1 MYCVAEW
8 WFDAEP
14 MSATEAR
21 AFWIVEPGRGEI
33 RDEILSQAGSEDVE
47 VRALF
52 SGISRGTEALV
63 FNGRVPP
70 SEYDRMR
77 APFQAGDFP
86 SPVKYGYAS
95 VGRVVRG
102 PNGVE
107 GRNVFVLY
115 PHQTRYVVPARSA
128 YLLPERVPPG
138 RAILAA
144 NLETALNGVWDAR
157 PHVGDRIAVIGAG
170 TVGCLVAWLAK
181 QIAACDVQ
189 LIDVNPRR
197 QAIAAVLGVPFAT
210 PEQATAHADLVIHSS
225 GSPSG
230 LDLALRLAEFETRI
244 VEMSWYGTETV
255 PLALGGA
262 FHAKRLSLVSSQVG
276 SVATSQRPRWDHRR
290 RMELAISMLTDPVL
304 DSLITDESEF
314 EHLPD
319 VMARLAN
326 GAGDTLCHR
335 IRY

>member
-1 MYCVAEW
+1 M
-8 WFDAEP
+8 D
-14 MSATEAR
+14 AR

-33 RDEILSQAGSEDVE
+33 RGEILPRAGSDDVE

-63 FNGRVPP
+63 FKGRVPP
-70 SEYDRMR
+70 SEYARMR
-77 APFQAGDFP
+77 APFQAGEFP
-86 SPVKYGYAS
+86 APVKYGYAS
-95 VGRVVRG
+95 VGCVDRG
-102 PNGVE
+102 PRDVE

-128 YLLPERVPPG
+128 YVLPEGVPPE

-144 NLETALNGVWDAR
+144 NLETAINALWDAV
-157 PHVGDRIAVIGAG
+157 PHVGDRIAVVGGG
-170 TVGCLVAWLAK
+170 TVGCLVAWLAR
-181 QIAACDVQ
+181 QIAACEVQ
-189 LIDVNPRR
+189 LIDVNPQRR
-197 QAIAAVLGVPFAT
+197 AIATKLGVSFAL
-210 PEQATAHADLVIHSS
+210 PDEAQEHADVVIHAS

-230 LDLALRLAEFETRI
+230 LDLALRLAAFETRI
-244 VEMSWYGTETV
+244 IEMSWYGSQSV

-262 FHAKRLSLVSSQVG
+262 FHAKRLSLISSQVG
-276 SVATSQRPRWDHRR
+276 SVAASQRARWDHRR
-290 RMELAISMLTDPVL
+290 RMELAISMLREPAL
-304 DSLITDESEF
+304 DALITGESEF
-314 EHLPD
+314 DHLPD

>member
-1 MYCVAEW
+1 M
-8 WFDAEP
+8 D
-14 MSATEAR
+14 AR

-33 RDEILSQAGSEDVE
+33 REETLPQASSEDVE
-47 VRALF
+47 VHALF

-63 FNGRVPP
+63 FEGRVPP
-70 SEYDRMR
+70 SEYGRMR

-86 SPVKYGYAS
+86 APVKYGYAS
-95 VGRVVRG
+95 VGRVDRG
-102 PNGVE
+102 PQGVE
-107 GRNVFVLY
+107 GRTVFVLY

-144 NLETALNGVWDAR
+144 NLETAINGLWDAG
-157 PHVGDRIAVIGAG
+157 PHVGDRIAVVGAG
-170 TVGCLVAWLAK
+170 TVGCLTAWLAR

-189 LIDVNPRR
+189 LIDVNPGRR
-197 QAIAAVLGVPFAT
+197 AIAAKLGVAFAT
-210 PEQATAHADLVIHSS
+210 PEQAAEHADVVIHAS

-230 LDLALRLAEFETRI
+230 LDLALRLAAFETRI
-244 VEMSWYGTETV
+244 IEMSWYGSETV
-255 PLALGGA
+255 RLALGGA
-262 FHAKRLSLVSSQVG
+262 FHAKRLALISSQVG
-276 SVATSQRPRWDHRR
+276 SVAASQRARWDHRR
-290 RMELAISMLTDPVL
+290 RMELAISMLHDPVL
-304 DSLITDESEF
+304 DSLITGESEF

-335 IRY
+335 VRY